1 MTGSFQ
7 PSPTTGALAAMDD
20 EAAPPPETGSDHPPP
35 HSIDAPPDAPA
46 GSPHAAPLP
55 PRASVLLREMP
66 YVLVL
71 ALTLVGVAY
80 MSFSK
85 QSIVGFWE
93 LLTPLIAVVCIA
105 NGWRHAHDWPARQR
119 LIWTQVVHWLA
130 FVVAMNLV
138 LLSGVQATFTSN
150 SAGLVVLTLIALG
163 TFTAGVH
170 ILSWQ
175 ICALGVVMALGIP
188 GIAWVERSS
197 LFLLL
202 IVLVVVAVGAALWWN
217 QRSRRATE

>member
-1 MTGSFQ
+1 
-7 PSPTTGALAAMDD
+7 MDD
-20 EAAPPPETGSDHPPP
+20 DSTPPGTRWEAPPQGADT
-35 HSIDAPPDAPA
+35 APDATSGA
-46 GSPHAAPLP
+46 THPLAP
-55 PRASVLLREMP
+55 PRASILLRELP
-66 YVLVL
+66 YVVVL

-80 MSFSK
+80 MGVSK
-85 QSIVGFWE
+85 QSIIGFWE
-93 LLTPLIAVVCIA
+93 VLAPLIGVVCVA
-105 NGWRHAHDWPARQR
+105 NGWRHAAAWPARQR

-138 LLSGVQATFTSN
+138 LLSGVQANFTSI
-150 SAGLVVLTLIALG
+150 SAGLVVLTLLALG

-175 ICALGVVMALGIP
+175 ICALGVVMALAVP

-197 LFLLL
+197 IFLLL

-217 QRSRRATE
+217 QGGRSRQN